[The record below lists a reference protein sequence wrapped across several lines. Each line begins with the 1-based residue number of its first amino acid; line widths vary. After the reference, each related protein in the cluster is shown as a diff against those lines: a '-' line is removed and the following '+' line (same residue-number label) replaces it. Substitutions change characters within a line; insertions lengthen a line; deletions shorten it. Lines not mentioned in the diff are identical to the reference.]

1 MICSIIL
8 GITANYTGFFHMGYA
23 VKLCCERPE
32 RLLMVTKWVYPEV
45 AKHYQ
50 TNGRAVERNIRT
62 VGKVLWEQNRPA
74 LEQLAGRPLPDKP
87 GNAQLLA
94 MLSHCL
100 LVAGGRA
107 FCSVR
112 ERRGGISGDHIR
124 TPHPETISGGQ
135 GDATTSL
142 SWERAVLIVPS
153 P

>member
-1 MICSIIL
+1 MVLTEIYDLLYRL

-74 LEQLAGRPLPDKP
+74 LEQISKD
-87 GNAQLLA
+87 
-94 MLSHCL
+94 CL
-100 LVAGGRA
+100 LIDLA
-107 FCSVR
+107 SMP
-112 ERRGGISGDHIR
+112 GGIDFDAANDLHLDVIHALSLPGKTAPKAAAAMIR
-124 TPHPETISGGQ
+124 NTVCNCLKEEH
-135 GDATTSL
+135 L
-142 SWERAVLIVPS
+142 
-153 P
+153 

>member
-1 MICSIIL
+1 MVLTEIYDLLYRL

-74 LEQLAGRPLPDKP
+74 LEQLA
-87 GNAQLLA
+87 AEA
-94 MLSHCL
+94 
-100 LVAGGRA
+100 A
-107 FCSVR
+107 CSV
-112 ERRGGISGDHIR
+112 EGRR
-124 TPHPETISGGQ
+124 
-135 GDATTSL
+135 
-142 SWERAVLIVPS
+142 
-153 P
+153 